1 MLGHPKADPAQRS
14 PREPAISRRVRAAA
28 TIAMLIHATACAH
41 GSSTMVTRRTGD
53 AEYVGPSYSAH
64 AWQAALELELA
75 DSLADAGS
83 GAETGA
89 RGRPPTTAEVAAY
102 LTHEDPHVLAI
113 TMRRTGDCDLRVAFA
128 ESTYGTRSVSVLT
141 ELGAD
146 CPAALATA
154 IRVALAAG
162 AIEEALAIA
171 HTASALDLASVP
183 ELRDASLDA
192 LLLGGDQA
200 RIDTLI
206 RHHLGEPGFTYALL
220 RRARASEDANVRAT
234 LLAPFAQHTA
244 FVTEAITALV
254 EANRMDEA
262 KAALA
267 MMTLAL
273 ALTGSYPL
281 TLSSLGSTPALR
293 ATPKSAPSVGSPTN
307 APSRI
312 CASTRALALEA
323 DAFDALGRGAD
334 AARVRSTLV
343 VGLAG
348 HHDE

>member
-1 MLGHPKADPAQRS
+1 
-14 PREPAISRRVRAAA
+14 
-28 TIAMLIHATACAH
+28 
-41 GSSTMVTRRTGD
+41 MVTRRTGD

-113 TMRRTGDCDLRVAFA
+113 ALRRGAHSAYIRLAAERTMRRTGDCDLRVAFA

-267 MMTLAL
+267 IAEPATTDARLAL
-273 ALTGSYPL
+273 AVL
-281 TLSSLGSTPALR
+281 ALR
-293 ATPKSAPSVGSPTN
+293 AGVPDRALAWLIQARTDG
-307 APSRI
+307 
-312 CASTRALALEA
+312 ASTRALALEA